1 MLNNA
6 FYAQKTLSIATGYL
20 LDLEVRC
27 RRAKEKNMPRLPL
40 LSAENKNK
48 NEINRISHYVFDL
61 LTLTYGSIFLTL
73 LYTFFWSGKVARG
86 G

>member
-1 MLNNA
+1 MLNSA

-48 NEINRISHYVFDL
+48 NETNRIPHWVFDL
-61 LTLTYGSIFLTL
+61 FTLTEKSISLGL
-73 LYTFFWSGKVARG
+73 IDQ
-86 G
+86 